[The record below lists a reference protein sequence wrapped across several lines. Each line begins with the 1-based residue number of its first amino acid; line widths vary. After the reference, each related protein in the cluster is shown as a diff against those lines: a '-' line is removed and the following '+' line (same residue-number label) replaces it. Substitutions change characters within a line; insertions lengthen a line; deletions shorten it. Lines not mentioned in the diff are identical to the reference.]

1 MRALVLGG
9 AGGMGQGVARD
20 LIKQQQVTD
29 VVLGD
34 LYPDPERLAPKL
46 RDSEKVNLIKMDVND
61 HDGMVNTFKEIDV
74 VINCAGPFYKTA
86 VPVAKAAVEAKVNYI
101 DICDDYEGTEILF
114 NSEIDKMAR
123 EAGITVLTGMG
134 SDPGTNNVLVKWYA
148 DRLDSVDEIY
158 LYWVVSIAE
167 LAGAAWD
174 HSLHMTL
181 GKIPQYLNGELVHV
195 EGGTEVVAEE
205 FLEPLGTCHV
215 RYVGH
220 PQPLTI
226 PKYIKGVKNV
236 IIKGALIPQWVDE
249 LIKEQ
254 KDTGFWQIIKTIS
267 NGELV
272 HVEGGTEVVAEE
284 FLEPLGTCHVR
295 YVGHP
300 QPLTIPKYIKGV
312 KNVVIKGALI
322 PQWVDELIKQQKD
335 TGFLGKEPIDIKGT
349 RVTPYD
355 LALKLWETIPEGRDN
370 GPQASGLKVIVK
382 GERDGKKVTYTADMV
397 GRMAP
402 GTGLPAS
409 IAALMMD
416 AGDVTEK
423 GVVAPEG
430 CIDPDKFLAAFLKR
444 GARIHQTEK
453 ISSML
458 EV

>member
-1 MRALVLGG
+1 MRALIIGG
-9 AGGMGQGVARD
+9 VGGMGQGVARD
-20 LIKQQQVTD
+20 LIKQEQVNA
-29 VVLGD
+29 VILAD
-34 LYPDPERLAPKL
+34 LFPDPQRLSTKL
-46 RDSEKVNLIKMDVND
+46 RENEKTELVKMDVND
-61 HDGMVNTFKEIDV
+61 HESMVNAFKEVNV
-74 VINCAGPFYKTA
+74 VINTAGPFYKTA

-114 NSEIDKMAR
+114 NSEIDNLAR

-148 DRLDSVDEIY
+148 DRLDEVDDIY

-181 GKIPQYLNGELVHV
+181 GKIPQYIDGELVYV
-195 EGGTEVVAEE
+195 EGGTEAVAEQ
-205 FLEPLGTCHV
+205 FLEPLGVCHV

-220 PQPLTI
+220 PQPLTL

-236 IIKGALIPQWVDE
+236 IIKGALIPLWVDE

-254 KDTGFWQIIKTIS
+254 KDTGF
-267 NGELV
+267 
-272 HVEGGTEVVAEE
+272 
-284 FLEPLGTCHVR
+284 LGTAPVD
-295 YVGHP
+295 
-300 QPLTIPKYIKGV
+300 IKGV
-312 KNVVIKGALI
+312 
-322 PQWVDELIKQQKD
+322 Q
-335 TGFLGKEPIDIKGT
+335 
-349 RVTPYD
+349 VTPYD

-370 GPQASGLKVIVK
+370 GPQSSGLKVIVK
-382 GERDGKKVTYTADMV
+382 GKRNGNSVTYTADMV

-409 IAALMMD
+409 IASLMMD
-416 AGDVTEK
+416 AGDVTQT

-430 CIDPDKFLAAFLKR
+430 CIDPDKFLSAFIKR

-453 ISSML
+453 IASMFKTDK
-458 EV
+458 

>member
-1 MRALVLGG
+1 MRAIVLGG

-20 LIKQQQVTD
+20 LIKQEQITNLVS
-29 VVLGD
+29 GD
-34 LYPDPERLAPKL
+34 LYPDPARLAPKL
-46 RDSEKVNLIKMDVND
+46 RDSEKVKLIKMDVND
-61 HDGMVNTFKEIDV
+61 HGDMVNTFKEVDV

-114 NSEIDKMAR
+114 DSEIDKMAR

-148 DRLDSVDEIY
+148 DRLDRVDDIY
-158 LYWVVSIAE
+158 LYWVVAIAE

-181 GKIPQYLNGELVHV
+181 GKVPQYLNGALVHV
-195 EGGTEVVAEE
+195 EGGTEV
-205 FLEPLGTCHV
+205 T
-215 RYVGH
+215 
-220 PQPLTI
+220 
-226 PKYIKGVKNV
+226 
-236 IIKGALIPQWVDE
+236 
-249 LIKEQ
+249 
-254 KDTGFWQIIKTIS
+254 
-267 NGELV
+267 
-272 HVEGGTEVVAEE
+272 AEE

-322 PQWVDELIKQQKD
+322 PIWVDELIKEQKD
-335 TGFLGKEPIDIKGT
+335 TGFLGREAIDIRGT
-349 RVTPYD
+349 KVTPYD
-355 LALKLWETIPEGRDN
+355 LALKLWETIPEGRDK
-370 GPQASGLKVIVK
+370 GPQSSGLKVIVK
-382 GERDGKKVTYTADMV
+382 GERAGKKVTYTADMA

-416 AGDVTEK
+416 AGQVTEK

-430 CIDPDKFLAAFLKR
+430 CIDPGKFLEAFLKR

>member
-1 MRALVLGG
+1 MRAIVLGG

-29 VVLGD
+29 VILAD

-46 RDSEKVNLIKMDVND
+46 RDSEKATLIKMDVND
-61 HDGMVNTFKEIDV
+61 HDAMVNTFKEIDV

-86 VPVAKAAVEAKVNYI
+86 VPVAKAAVEAKKNYI
-101 DICDDYEGTEILF
+101 DICDDYEGTEFLF
-114 NSEIDKMAR
+114 NSDIDKMAK
-123 EAGITVLTGMG
+123 ESGITVLTGMG
-134 SDPGTNNVLVKWYA
+134 SDPGTNNVLVKSYA
-148 DRLDSVDEIY
+148 DRLDSVDDIY

-181 GKIPQYLNGELVHV
+181 GKIPQYIDGELVYV
-195 EGGTEVVAEE
+195 EGGTEEVAEQ

-220 PQPLTI
+220 PQPLTL
-226 PKYIKGVKNV
+226 PRYIKGVKNV
-236 IIKGALIPQWVDE
+236 IIKGALIPLWVDE
-249 LIKEQ
+249 LIKDQ
-254 KDTGFWQIIKTIS
+254 KETG
-267 NGELV
+267 L
-272 HVEGGTEVVAEE
+272 
-284 FLEPLGTCHVR
+284 LGT
-295 YVGHP
+295 
-300 QPLTIPKYIKGV
+300 
-312 KNVVIKGALI
+312 
-322 PQWVDELIKQQKD
+322 
-335 TGFLGKEPIDIKGT
+335 EPIDIKGT
-349 RVTPYD
+349 KVTPYD
-355 LALKLWETIPEGRDN
+355 LTLKLWETIPEGRDN
-370 GPQASGLKVIVK
+370 GPQSSGLKVIVK

-416 AGDVTEK
+416 AGDVTVK

-430 CIDPDKFLAAFLKR
+430 CIDPGKFLGAFIKR
-444 GARIHQTEK
+444 GARIHQTET
-453 ISSML
+453 ISSMF

>member
-1 MRALVLGG
+1 
-9 AGGMGQGVARD
+9 MGQGVGRD
-20 LIKQQQVTD
+20 LIKQEQVTN

-46 RDSEKVNLIKMDVND
+46 RDSDKVDLIKMDVDD
-61 HDGMVNTFKEIDV
+61 HQGMVNRFKEVDV

-114 NSEIDKMAR
+114 NSEIDEMAR

-148 DRLDSVDEIY
+148 DRLDGVDEVY

-181 GKIPQYLNGELVHV
+181 GKIPQYIDGKLVYV
-195 EGGTEVVAEE
+195 EGGTEATPEQ
-205 FLEPLGTCHV
+205 FLEPLGECRV

-226 PKYIKGVKNV
+226 PKYIKEVRNV
-236 IIKGALIPQWVDE
+236 VIKGALIPLWVDE

-254 KDTGFWQIIKTIS
+254 KDTGLL
-267 NGELV
+267 GR
-272 HVEGGTEVVAEE
+272 
-284 FLEPLGTCHVR
+284 EPVD
-295 YVGHP
+295 V
-300 QPLTIPKYIKGV
+300 
-312 KNVVIKGALI
+312 KGAS
-322 PQWVDELIKQQKD
+322 
-335 TGFLGKEPIDIKGT
+335 
-349 RVTPYD
+349 VTPYD

-382 GERDGKKVTYTADMV
+382 GERDGRKVTYTADMV

-444 GARIHQTEK
+444 GARIHQTET
-453 ISSML
+453 ISSMF

>member
-1 MRALVLGG
+1 MRAFVIGG

-20 LIKQQQVTD
+20 LIKQRQVTG

-34 LYPDPERLAPKL
+34 LYPDPARLAPKL
-46 RDSEKVNLIKMDVND
+46 RNSEKTNLIRMDVND
-61 HDGMVNTFKEIDV
+61 RRGMVNAFREVDV

-114 NSEIDKMAR
+114 NSEIDRIAR
-123 EAGITVLTGMG
+123 ESGLTVLTGMG

-148 DRLDSVDEIY
+148 DRLDSVDDIY

-181 GKIPQYLNGELVHV
+181 GKIPQYLNGELVLV

-236 IIKGALIPQWVDE
+236 IIKGALIP
-249 LIKEQ
+249 L
-254 KDTGFWQIIKTIS
+254 
-267 NGELV
+267 
-272 HVEGGTEVVAEE
+272 
-284 FLEPLGTCHVR
+284 
-295 YVGHP
+295 
-300 QPLTIPKYIKGV
+300 
-312 KNVVIKGALI
+312 
-322 PQWVDELIKQQKD
+322 WVDELIKQQKD
-335 TGFLGKEPIDIKGT
+335 TGFLGTESVDVRGT
-349 RVTPYD
+349 TVTPYD
-355 LALKLWETIPEGRDN
+355 LALKLWETIPEGRDH

-382 GERDGKKVTYTADMV
+382 GQKDGKKIIYTADMV

-409 IAALMMD
+409 IAALMMH

-430 CIDPDKFLAAFLKR
+430 CIDPAKFLEEFLKR
-444 GARIHQTEK
+444 GARIHQTQT
-453 ISSML
+453 ISSF
-458 EV
+458 VQV

>member
-1 MRALVLGG
+1 MRALIIGG
-9 AGGMGQGVARD
+9 VGGMGQGVARD
-20 LIKQQQVTD
+20 LIKQEQVKS
-29 VVLGD
+29 VILAD
-34 LYPDPERLAPKL
+34 LFPDPQRLSTKL
-46 RDSEKVNLIKMDVND
+46 RENEKTELVKMDVND
-61 HDGMVNTFKEIDV
+61 HESMVNAFKEVNV
-74 VINCAGPFYKTA
+74 VINTAGPFYKTA

-114 NSEIDKMAR
+114 NSEIDNLAR

-148 DRLDSVDEIY
+148 DRLDEVDDIY

-181 GKIPQYLNGELVHV
+181 GKIPQYINGKLVYV
-195 EGGTEVVAEE
+195 EGGSEVVAEQ

-220 PQPLTI
+220 PQPLTL

-236 IIKGALIPQWVDE
+236 IIKGALIPLWVDE

-254 KDTGFWQIIKTIS
+254 KDTGF
-267 NGELV
+267 
-272 HVEGGTEVVAEE
+272 
-284 FLEPLGTCHVR
+284 LGT
-295 YVGHP
+295 
-300 QPLTIPKYIKGV
+300 
-312 KNVVIKGALI
+312 
-322 PQWVDELIKQQKD
+322 
-335 TGFLGKEPIDIKGT
+335 EPIDIKGVQ
-349 RVTPYD
+349 VTPYD

-370 GPQASGLKVIVK
+370 GPQSSGLKVIVN
-382 GERDGKKVTYTADMV
+382 GKKNGNSVTYTADMV

-409 IAALMMD
+409 IASLMMD
-416 AGDVTEK
+416 AGDVTET

-430 CIDPDKFLAAFLKR
+430 CIDPDKFLSAFINR
-444 GARIHQTEK
+444 GARIHQTEN
-453 ISSML
+453 IASMFKTDK
-458 EV
+458 

>member
-9 AGGMGQGVARD
+9 AGTMGQGVARD
-20 LIKQQQVTD
+20 LIKQQQISN
-29 VVLGD
+29 LILAD
-34 LYPDPERLAPKL
+34 LYPDPQRLAPKL
-46 RDSEKVNLIKMDVND
+46 RDNEKVNLIKMDVND
-61 HDGMVNTFKEIDV
+61 HDKMVATFKETDV

-86 VPVAKAAVEAKVNYI
+86 VPVAKAAVQAKVNYI

-114 NSEIDKMAR
+114 NSEIDKMAK

-148 DRLDSVDEIY
+148 DRLDSVDDIY
-158 LYWVVSIAE
+158 LYWVVAIAE

-181 GKIPQYLNGELVHV
+181 GKVPQYMNGELVQV
-195 EGGTEVVAEE
+195 EGGTDVVAEE

-236 IIKGALIPQWVDE
+236 IIKGALIPLWVDE

-254 KDTGFWQIIKTIS
+254 KDTGFLGQRPI
-267 NGELV
+267 EL
-272 HVEGGTEVVAEE
+272 
-284 FLEPLGTCHVR
+284 
-295 YVGHP
+295 
-300 QPLTIPKYIKGV
+300 
-312 KNVVIKGALI
+312 
-322 PQWVDELIKQQKD
+322 KQTK
-335 TGFLGKEPIDIKGT
+335 I
-349 RVTPYD
+349 TPYD
-355 LALKLWETIPEGRDN
+355 LALKLWESIPEGRDK
-370 GPQASGLKVIVK
+370 GPQSSGLKVIVK
-382 GERDGKKVTYTADMV
+382 GERAGKKVTYTADMV

-430 CIDPDKFLAAFLKR
+430 CIDPGKFLAAFLKR

-453 ISSML
+453 VSSML

>member
-1 MRALVLGG
+1 MRALIIGG
-9 AGGMGQGVARD
+9 VGGMGQGVARD
-20 LIKQQQVTD
+20 LIKQEQVTA
-29 VVLGD
+29 VILAD

-46 RDSEKVNLIKMDVND
+46 RDSEKASLIKMDVND
-61 HDGMVNTFKEIDV
+61 HDVMVTAFKEIDV

-114 NSEIDKMAR
+114 NSDIDKMAK

-134 SDPGTNNVLVKWYA
+134 SDPGTNNILVKWYA
-148 DRLDSVDEIY
+148 DKLDSVDEIY

-181 GKIPQYLNGELVHV
+181 GKIPQYIDGKLVQV
-195 EGGTEVVAEE
+195 EGGTEPVAEK
-205 FLEPLGTCHV
+205 FLDPIGTCHV

-220 PQPLTI
+220 PQPLTL

-236 IIKGALIPQWVDE
+236 IIKGALIPLWVDE
-249 LIKEQ
+249 LIQEQ
-254 KDTGFWQIIKTIS
+254 KNTG
-267 NGELV
+267 L
-272 HVEGGTEVVAEE
+272 
-284 FLEPLGTCHVR
+284 LGT
-295 YVGHP
+295 
-300 QPLTIPKYIKGV
+300 
-312 KNVVIKGALI
+312 
-322 PQWVDELIKQQKD
+322 D
-335 TGFLGKEPIDIKGT
+335 PINIRGT
-349 RVTPYD
+349 NVTPYD
-355 LALKLWETIPEGRDN
+355 IALKLWETIPEGRDN
-370 GPQASGLKVIVK
+370 GPQSSGLKVIVK
-382 GERDGKKVTYTADMV
+382 GKRNGQKVTYTADMV

-409 IAALMMD
+409 IASLMMD
-416 AGDVTEK
+416 AGEITQK

-430 CIDPDKFLAAFLKR
+430 CVDPAKFLGAFLKR

-453 ISSML
+453 ISSMF

>member
-1 MRALVLGG
+1 MRAVVLGG

-20 LIKQQQVTD
+20 LIKQQQVTQ
-29 VVLGD
+29 VVLAD

-61 HDGMVNTFKEIDV
+61 HDGMVKTFKGIDV

-86 VPVAKAAVEAKVNYI
+86 APVAKAAVQAKVNYI

-114 NSEIDKMAR
+114 NSEVDGMAR

-148 DRLDSVDEIY
+148 DLLDSVDEIY
-158 LYWVVSIAE
+158 LYWVVAIAE

-181 GKIPQYLNGELVHV
+181 GKVPQYLNGELVHV
-195 EGGTEVVAEE
+195 EGGADVVAEE
-205 FLEPLGTCHV
+205 FLEPLGACHV

-226 PKYIKGVKNV
+226 PKYIKGVRNV
-236 IIKGALIPQWVDE
+236 I
-249 LIKEQ
+249 
-254 KDTGFWQIIKTIS
+254 
-267 NGELV
+267 
-272 HVEGGTEVVAEE
+272 
-284 FLEPLGTCHVR
+284 
-295 YVGHP
+295 
-300 QPLTIPKYIKGV
+300 
-312 KNVVIKGALI
+312 IKGALI

-335 TGFLGKEPIDIKGT
+335 TGFLGTEPIDIRGT
-349 RVTPYD
+349 KAIPYD
-355 LALKLWETIPEGRDN
+355 LALKLWETIPEGRDK
-370 GPQASGLKVIVK
+370 GPQSSGLKVIVK
-382 GERDGKKVTYTADMV
+382 GQRAGKKVTYTADMV

-430 CIDPDKFLAAFLKR
+430 CINPGKFLQAFLKR
-444 GARIHQTEK
+444 GARIHQTEN

>member
-1 MRALVLGG
+1 MRALIIGG
-9 AGGMGQGVARD
+9 VGGMGQGVARD
-20 LIKQQQVTD
+20 LIKQEQVKS
-29 VVLGD
+29 VILAD
-34 LYPDPERLAPKL
+34 LFPDPQRLSTKL
-46 RDSEKVNLIKMDVND
+46 RENEKTELVKMDVND
-61 HDGMVNTFKEIDV
+61 HESMVNAFKKVNV
-74 VINCAGPFYKTA
+74 VINTAGPFYKTA

-114 NSEIDKMAR
+114 NSEIDSLAR

-148 DRLDSVDEIY
+148 DRLDEVDEIY
-158 LYWVVSIAE
+158 LYWVVSITE

-181 GKIPQYLNGELVHV
+181 GKIPQYMNGELVYV
-195 EGGTEVVAEE
+195 EGGTEVVAEQ

-220 PQPLTI
+220 PQPLTL

-236 IIKGALIPQWVDE
+236 IIKGALIPIWVDE

-254 KDTGFWQIIKTIS
+254 KDTGF
-267 NGELV
+267 
-272 HVEGGTEVVAEE
+272 
-284 FLEPLGTCHVR
+284 LGT
-295 YVGHP
+295 
-300 QPLTIPKYIKGV
+300 
-312 KNVVIKGALI
+312 
-322 PQWVDELIKQQKD
+322 
-335 TGFLGKEPIDIKGT
+335 EPIDIKGVQ
-349 RVTPYD
+349 VTPYD

-370 GPQASGLKVIVK
+370 GPQSSGLKVIVI
-382 GERDGKKVTYTADMV
+382 GKRNGNSVTYTADMV

-409 IAALMMD
+409 IASLMMD
-416 AGDVTEK
+416 AGDVTVT

-430 CIDPDKFLAAFLKR
+430 CIDPDKFLSAFIKR

-453 ISSML
+453 ITSMFKTDK
-458 EV
+458 

>member
-1 MRALVLGG
+1 MRVFVLGG

-20 LIKQQQVTD
+20 LIKQQQVTA

-34 LYPDPERLAPKL
+34 LYPDRERLTLKL
-46 RDSEKVNLIKMDVND
+46 RESEKVELIKMDVND
-61 HDGMVNTFKEIDV
+61 HTGMVNAFKKNDV

-86 VPVAKAAVEAKVNYI
+86 VPVARAAVEAKVNYI
-101 DICDDYEGTEILF
+101 DICDDYEGTEVLF
-114 NSEIDKMAR
+114 NSEIDRIAR
-123 EAGITVLTGMG
+123 ESGITVLTGMG

-148 DRLDSVDEIY
+148 DHLDSVDDIY

-195 EGGTEVVAEE
+195 EGGTGEVTAN
-205 FLEPLGTCHV
+205 FLEPLGTCHL

-236 IIKGALIPQWVDE
+236 IIKGALIP
-249 LIKEQ
+249 L
-254 KDTGFWQIIKTIS
+254 
-267 NGELV
+267 
-272 HVEGGTEVVAEE
+272 
-284 FLEPLGTCHVR
+284 
-295 YVGHP
+295 
-300 QPLTIPKYIKGV
+300 
-312 KNVVIKGALI
+312 
-322 PQWVDELIKQQKD
+322 WVDELIKQQKD
-335 TGFLGKEPIDIKGT
+335 TGFLNTEPIDVKGT
-349 RVTPYD
+349 KVTPYD
-355 LALKLWETIPEGRDN
+355 LALKLWETIPKGRDN
-370 GPQASGLKVIVK
+370 GPQSSGLKVIVK
-382 GERDGKKVTYTADMV
+382 GRRGGSSVTYTADMV

-416 AGDVTEK
+416 EGHVTVN

-430 CIDPDKFLAAFLKR
+430 CIDPAIFLAAFLKR
-444 GARIHQTEK
+444 GARIHQSET
-453 ISSML
+453 ISSL
-458 EV
+458 VTV

>member
-1 MRALVLGG
+1 MRALIIGG
-9 AGGMGQGVARD
+9 VGGMGQGVARD
-20 LIKQQQVTD
+20 LIKQEQVTS
-29 VVLGD
+29 VILAD
-34 LYPDPERLAPKL
+34 LFPDPQRLSTKL
-46 RDSEKVNLIKMDVND
+46 RENEKTELVKMDVND
-61 HDGMVNTFKEIDV
+61 HKSMVNAFKEVNV
-74 VINCAGPFYKTA
+74 VINTAGPFYKTA

-114 NSEIDKMAR
+114 NSEIDNLAR

-148 DRLDSVDEIY
+148 DRLDEVDDIY

-181 GKIPQYLNGELVHV
+181 GKIPQYINGKLVYV
-195 EGGTEVVAEE
+195 EGGTEVVAEQ
-205 FLEPLGTCHV
+205 FLDPLGTCHV

-220 PQPLTI
+220 PQPLTL

-236 IIKGALIPQWVDE
+236 IIKGALIPLWVDE

-254 KDTGFWQIIKTIS
+254 KDTGF
-267 NGELV
+267 
-272 HVEGGTEVVAEE
+272 
-284 FLEPLGTCHVR
+284 LGT
-295 YVGHP
+295 
-300 QPLTIPKYIKGV
+300 
-312 KNVVIKGALI
+312 
-322 PQWVDELIKQQKD
+322 
-335 TGFLGKEPIDIKGT
+335 EPIDIKGVQ
-349 RVTPYD
+349 VTPYD

-370 GPQASGLKVIVK
+370 GPQSSGLKVIVN
-382 GERDGKKVTYTADMV
+382 GKRNGNGVTYTADMV

-409 IAALMMD
+409 IASLMMD
-416 AGDVTEK
+416 AGDVTET

-430 CIDPDKFLAAFLKR
+430 CIDPDKFLSAFIQR

-453 ISSML
+453 ITSMFKTD
-458 EV
+458 E